1 MSGLFLSPYWLLL
14 LTLFLPLPFG
24 TDRRGRRVP
33 WVTYTL
39 IGLNAAAF
47 ALTGPQDF
55 NQWGLVPSAPHFAAL
70 LTGLFLH
77 VSFAHL
83 FWNMVFLWLFGP
95 HVEEALGREAYL
107 ALYLG
112 GGIAAGLLHMA
123 IILLRGEIV
132 SVPLVGASGAI
143 SAILAPFAIRF
154 HRANIRLAWLP
165 AMLFFPAWG
174 QLEVPAVAGLG
185 LWLLQNIGGG
195 ISFLLH
201 PVPGGTAY
209 WAHIGGFVFGL
220 VAAELTGLLRDGRQ
234 DYLLQDARSAAARGK
249 EALDLALQKYRSF
262 LDRDPDNA
270 PVRAELARLLA
281 AHPGADSRETEEA
294 RREAGREM
302 LGAVRA
308 FLKGGKPGEAARC
321 AGEARALRLRLA
333 LSPRERLRL
342 AGASEA
348 VGDLATA
355 VALLRAL
362 AEETPEAPE
371 DEMARLKLGQM
382 LLGPDPSEAKGWLSS
397 LLEKYPQS
405 EWARRAREMLA
416 EANRCLIPGPSGNN
430 PAVD

>member
-1 MSGLFLSPYWLLL
+1 MSNLLLSPYWLLL
-14 LTLFLPLPFG
+14 LTLLLPLPFG

-39 IGLNAAAF
+39 IGLNVAAYAV
-47 ALTGPQDF
+47 TGPQDF
-55 NQWGLVPSAPHFAAL
+55 ERWGLVPSEPRFPAL

-95 HVEEALGREAYL
+95 HVEEALGREAFL

-154 HRANIRLAWLP
+154 HRANIRLTWLP
-165 AMLFFPAWG
+165 AMLFFPSWG

-185 LWLLQNIGGG
+185 LWLFQNIGGG
-195 ISFLLH
+195 VEFLFH

-234 DYLLQDARSAAARGK
+234 DYLLQDARSAAARGQ
-249 EALDLALQKYRSF
+249 EALDLALRKYRAF

-270 PVRAELARLLA
+270 PVRAELACLLVSHA
-281 AHPGADSRETEEA
+281 GVDAHRTEEA
-294 RREAGREM
+294 RLEARLEM
-302 LGAVRA
+302 LGAIRA
-308 FLKGGKPGEAARC
+308 FLKANGLPQAARC
-321 AGEARALRLRLA
+321 AGEARALDLTLPLTA
-333 LSPRERLRL
+333 RERLRL
-342 AGASEA
+342 AGAAEET
-348 VGDLATA
+348 GDIETA
-355 VALLRAL
+355 IALLRAL
-362 AEETPEAPE
+362 AEETPGAPE

-382 LLGPDPSEAKGWLSS
+382 LLRHEPLEAKRWLSS

-405 EWARRAREMLA
+405 EWARRARELQT
-416 EANRCLIPGPSGNN
+416 N
-430 PAVD
+430 V